1 MKWMQSNTS
10 QPPYL
15 VYPWFL
21 LGAHLS
27 DTARLLYC
35 LLLNRAKLSQ
45 SNSWIDDDGN
55 VFVVYPISEL
65 ANTLHRCET
74 VVRTGLHQLEEQGLI
89 KRCHVAKGKA
99 SHILIGIPPSENRRG
114 PKRNPEPNPGGKPLT
129 SKQGSYPKKKE
140 SFGTPLAGRNYDCKE
155 GESL

>member
-55 VFVVYPISEL
+55 VFVYTRSRSWQTPSTAVKPWSEPVCISW
-65 ANTLHRCET
+65 
-74 VVRTGLHQLEEQGLI
+74 
-89 KRCHVAKGKA
+89 K
-99 SHILIGIPPSENRRG
+99 NR
-114 PKRNPEPNPGGKPLT
+114 
-129 SKQGSYPKKKE
+129 
-140 SFGTPLAGRNYDCKE
+140 D
-155 GESL
+155 